1 MQDLSFA
8 NVAKN
13 RIQTL
18 NNRGQRHQLVS
29 TDSKNSLVS
38 TDISTGRGY
47 ENDQL
52 FEQLSDL
59 VNPTY
64 RAWYCGLFYKLGKER
79 VLRLASVARADAKT
93 NPRGYFSKLLKTEAK
108 NIS

>member
-8 NVAKN
+8 IGKK
-13 RIQTL
+13 QYQ
-18 NNRGQRHQLVS
+18 NNRGGSSQLVS
-29 TDSKNSLVS
+29 TDRNKFLVS
-38 TDISTGRGY
+38 TDTTDTNRY

-52 FEQLSDL
+52 FEMLTDL

-64 RAWYCGLFYKLGKER
+64 RAWYCGLFYKLGRER

-108 NIS
+108 NI

>member
-8 NVAKN
+8 IGKK
-13 RIQTL
+13 QEQF
-18 NNRGQRHQLVS
+18 NRGRDSSQLVS
-29 TDSKNSLVS
+29 TDRNKFLVS
-38 TDISTGRGY
+38 TDISTGKTY
-47 ENDQL
+47 DNDQL
-52 FEQLSDL
+52 FEMLTDL
-59 VNPTY
+59 VNPQY

-108 NIS
+108 NI